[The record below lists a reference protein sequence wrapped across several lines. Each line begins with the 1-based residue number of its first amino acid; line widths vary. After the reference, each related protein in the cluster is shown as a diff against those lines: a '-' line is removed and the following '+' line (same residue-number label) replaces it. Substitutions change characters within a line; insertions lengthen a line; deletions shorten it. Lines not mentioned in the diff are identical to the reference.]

1 MTRNRAARNPITF
14 DFGSVALPILP
25 MFPRLILSAISADRD
40 APIRGKQQLQGS
52 RPIHPADRSRIGI
65 FMTRNPILELP
76 LNEVMR
82 SEIALPLQHVL
93 QLYTV
98 GSLLN
103 AWRNP
108 RNHRSIEQVFDSPV
122 QAHHAIAVCAAWLG
136 VQTPASP
143 NPVSG
148 WWEGAGGNAEC

>member
-1 MTRNRAARNPITF
+1 M
-14 DFGSVALPILP
+14 
-25 MFPRLILSAISADRD
+25 
-40 APIRGKQQLQGS
+40 S
-52 RPIHPADRSRIGI
+52 RS
-65 FMTRNPILELP
+65 TILELP

-108 RNHRSIEQVFDSPV
+108 RNHHSIEQVFDTPV
-122 QAHHAIAVCAAWLG
+122 QARHAIAVCAAWLG
-136 VQTPASP
+136 IPTPASP
-143 NPVSG
+143 EPVSG
-148 WWEGAGGNAEC
+148 WWEVGNAEC